1 MIELKS
7 LIQAYISERESFYD
21 LEQYKWEAVKAFQ
34 NYYFR
39 SDTPL
44 VERLINPFAVAD
56 NLLAANNYFPSGM
69 LCNFAKEK
77 PQETQKCLD
86 ELFNLSLPLAERV
99 SSFIEGTEKIF
110 RTMQNEGYGDWKG
123 RANVQ
128 SFQDPHAVSVYLT
141 LRYPDIYYIYKWSVF
156 KTAAEKLGYTI
167 VSKNKVDKL
176 IEFYDFCEE
185 IKEELLKEKEYLS
198 VYKKSLKEKG
208 YFDDNYNMLTQ
219 DFVYAVARYMNA
231 DAFHKEGKSITRKE
245 KTVKSSEFYDAIH
258 KMSSEF
264 IGKKGIDYAKQD
276 ELFRNLGMKGEMW
289 VVNYEKERLVKLGI
303 KYEVRHASIL
313 DGDGLGYDVLSVED
327 DGLTPRFIEVKTTT
341 GGFDRPLYFS
351 KKELDRSIIDAE
363 HFYLYR
369 VYNFKDVKQPADVMI
384 IEGSLDKLDA
394 TPITFEVSINK

>member
-7 LIQAYISERESFYD
+7 LIQAYFSERESFFERED
-21 LEQYKWEAVKAFQ
+21 YKWEAVKAFQ

-44 VERLINPFAVAD
+44 AERLKNPFAVAD
-56 NLLAANNYFPSGM
+56 NLLASNNYFPAGM
-69 LCNFAKEK
+69 LCSFAKEK
-77 PQETQKCLD
+77 PQETQECLD
-86 ELFNLSLPLAERV
+86 ELFNMSSRLTDRV

-110 RTMQNEGYGDWKG
+110 RTMQDEGYGDWKG

-128 SFQDPHAVSVYLT
+128 SFQDPHAISVYLT
-141 LRYPDIYYIYKWSVF
+141 LRYPDTYYIYKWSVF

-185 IKEELLKEKEYLS
+185 IKKELLNEKTYLS
-198 VYKKSLKEKG
+198 AYKKSLKEKG
-208 YFDDNYNMLTQ
+208 YFDGNYNMLTQ

-231 DAFHKEGKSITRKE
+231 DAFYKERKSITRKE
-245 KTVKSSEFYDAIH
+245 KKVKSSEFYDAIH

-289 VVNYEKERLVKLGI
+289 VVNYEKERLEKLGI

-341 GGFDRPLYFS
+341 GGSDRPLYFS
-351 KKELDRSIIDAE
+351 KKELERSIIDAE

-369 VYNFKDVKQPADVMI
+369 VYNFKDVKQPADVI
-384 IEGSLDKLDA
+384 IVEGSLDKLNA

>member
-1 MIELKS
+1 MIELKN
-7 LIQAYISERESFYD
+7 LIQAYFSERDSFFD
-21 LEQYKWEAVKAFQ
+21 MEQYKWEAVKAFHE
-34 NYYFR
+34 NYFR
-39 SDTPL
+39 SD
-44 VERLINPFAVAD
+44 IPFEEKLNRSFVVAD
-56 NLLAANNYFPSGM
+56 NLLASRRYLPAGM
-69 LCNFAKEK
+69 LYIFAKEK
-77 PQETQKCLD
+77 PAETQRCLNV
-86 ELFNLSLPLAERV
+86 LFNESLPLKERV
-99 SSFIEGTEKIF
+99 SAYMTDIEDVF
-110 RTMQNEGYGDWKG
+110 RTLQQGGYSDWKG
-123 RANVQ
+123 RKNVQ
-128 SFQDPHAVSVYLT
+128 SYQDTHAVSVYLA
-141 LRYPDIYYIYKWSVF
+141 LRFPDNYYIYKWTVF
-156 KTAAEKLGYTI
+156 KTAAKKLGYTI

-176 IEFYDFCEE
+176 IEFYAFCEE
-185 IKEELLKEKEYLS
+185 IKKELLKEKEYLS

-208 YFDDNYNMLTQ
+208 YSDVNYNMLTQ
-219 DFVYAVARYMNA
+219 DFLYAVTRYLNA
-231 DAFHKEGKSITRKE
+231 DAFYKEGKSITRKE
-245 KTVKSSEFYDAIH
+245 KKVKSSEFYDAIH